1 MSSAPSTGTTVIDT
15 GEMPTVH
22 TFFRRELRLAGAAV
36 RRVPDGDVR
45 RARAVADH
53 LEYVGRALHHH
64 HQSEDEL
71 VWPLLLERVPQEL
84 APIVVLMQSQHERID
99 ALLHESDAAAARW
112 RADAAAPERD
122 HLADVL
128 DELST
133 TLAEH
138 LDAEEQ
144 RLLPIAARCLSQ
156 EEWEAVGQRARAGT
170 RPSEQLLTFGM
181 IQHDGDPVVV
191 ARMLSGAPAP
201 VRRIFPAL
209 ARRAFRRRALLIHG
223 TATP

>member
-1 MSSAPSTGTTVIDT
+1 MTSTTTTTVLDT

-36 RRVPDGDVR
+36 RRVPVGDVH
-45 RARAVADH
+45 RARVVADH

-64 HQSEDEL
+64 HTSEDEL

-84 APIVVLMQSQHERID
+84 APIVELMQSQHERVD
-99 ALLHESDAAAARW
+99 TLLQEADAAAAAW
-112 RADAAAPERD
+112 RTAAGKVERE
-122 HLADVL
+122 HLAAVHDT
-128 DELST
+128 LSA

-156 EEWEAVGQRARAGT
+156 AEWDAVGVRARAGT
-170 RPSEQLLTFGM
+170 RRGEQLLTFGM
-181 IQHDGDPVVV
+181 IQHDGDPVIV

-201 VRRIFPAL
+201 VRRVFPAL
-209 ARRAFRRRALLIHG
+209 ARRAFRRRALLVHG